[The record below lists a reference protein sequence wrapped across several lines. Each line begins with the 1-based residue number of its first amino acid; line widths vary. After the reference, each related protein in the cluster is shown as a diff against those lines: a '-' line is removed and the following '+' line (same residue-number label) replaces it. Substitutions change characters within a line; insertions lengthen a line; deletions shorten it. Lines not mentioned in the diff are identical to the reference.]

1 MSKITD
7 ESPSEMNDFKCQ
19 LSGLLATLQKL
30 PCGEQQAALD
40 LLQLTLNHQL
50 HDKQHSKNRETLSV
64 SEEPIVQEKNIPSS
78 HQEVRNVDEIHCN
91 LKQDTLNDGLLQDSQ
106 QEALDDKSLH
116 GSEQQIL
123 YQETVYDTPQKHPL
137 QEKLPLDI
145 LHHISDTESV
155 KKTRRTT
162 TEALRVNLPLQKALD
177 PCNVH
182 ESQQHTRDTGTL
194 DDSQELTVDLQ
205 TSEYSEE
212 TTLDLKEALFL
223 QQNIKDLRAT
233 HKSQQNSSLHKVL
246 TECQQ
251 HITEE
256 KTLYGTE
263 KNITTVS
270 KTSDCQQYCT
280 DLGDYDKSP
289 QVSVLDRI
297 PESEQ
302 QTVPFLSHDDTQELT
317 LVNSG
322 DLDDTDNEVSQLG
335 TPLGPHDQNE
345 KLIVMQET
353 IDSKDFQG
361 DSILTTDKS
370 HLRILSGKHERGENK
385 LGPNNKSASFD
396 ETSSSSFNVP
406 NFSHVHTRDNLYPEE
421 NAYILP
427 CLERGN
433 YDKIY
438 FKENV
443 SIRTN
448 QDDFEKCLGTQYSND
463 QFHEYNKK
471 SKGPLSDPN
480 LDKNP
485 VDLSNASSVYSS
497 KKTRNIEN
505 LDESHMS
512 SVYSLEA
519 KNGKCVL
526 NEASDMSESTS
537 NKKENSEYRSVCKR
551 KYSTRNPGD
560 NHRQKKVKKN
570 KSVNVT
576 LERSIDSVLEGSC
589 EQVMDIDVSEDE
601 LESEKTNCDKYDLS
615 THSTL
620 KESTTHIVITNNCQ
634 LALSTQNYSKNL
646 PNNVDSTH
654 RKDGD
659 DYGDACGNEEIAL
672 FINRQK
678 GALLAETD
686 HKKRDGE
693 VLLSSNLRPVCCRSC
708 KKELPDVSLLSL
720 HLRQCE
726 GHLTCT
732 FCQEKFVRKV
742 TFSRHMEGHKRN
754 VCSKCPQSFCS
765 HKKLKAHM
773 KSEHNYD
780 LVSKTYP
787 CHRCSRSF
795 LKRSSLYYHLRVHA
809 TENEHVCQKCG
820 EFCKGSESYKLHM
833 AEHLKATNFHCH
845 ICSASFRRRQQ
856 YDDHLK
862 HHKKNNCEICG
873 QPHTTKRA
881 LVRHCRIEHKSLP
894 QNITVNREYKCEK
907 CERVF
912 NRPSILRHH
921 LQLHGGVKPLE
932 CRLCNKQFS
941 HKRGLRK
948 HMNSIIH
955 EHMLLTNN
963 LQKDHAYDVKQN
975 FAFVCEYCGIKLPS
989 RHMLS
994 KHSRMTHKVGITWS
1008 CPHCDYKTKRNHTLK
1023 RHMELHLE
1031 SRNFMCEICG
1041 NSFQA
1046 LATLKDH
1053 HNFVHS
1059 DERNYKCS
1067 ECNKSFKNKSSLAR
1081 HCRTHSDDRPYQCHC
1096 GTSYK
1101 RLSHLKRHM
1110 SSAHNEILKS
1120 RAVKKFK
1127 QSEETETN
1135 TDRSYDGQDPTQS
1148 TEISDGEEFEF
1159 VSVSNSSLSP
1169 VIQTEASVKS
1179 TSDILLPAQ
1188 ESIILMGESSNSDQ
1202 GHLITVGDSQII
1214 QLIPSTF
1221 QFPQESSFQAVSLV
1235 STSELHTLP
1244 LSTTAPYGQVAHS
1257 NQVVVEPFS
1266 LSQNSD
1272 TMVMVPASQEDHA
1285 HLGDSDAIRTTFRTL
1300 ENESLSESS
1309 HIGREKRGVKEE
1321 MSLHT
1326 LENHTELSVTPSLD
1340 TFDYNTTPTSQTLLP
1355 TLPPAHY
1362 ITHTHNSNT
1371 QISQELLQ
1379 PNLICSD
1386 FVLPVDEGR

>member
-615 THSTL
+615 THKVVKKNFLMCHFSLYTYVNVRDIL
-620 KESTTHIVITNNCQ
+620 HAHS
-634 LALSTQNYSKNL
+634 ARKNL
-646 PNNVDSTH
+646 F
-654 RKDGD
+654 
-659 DYGDACGNEEIAL
+659 A
-672 FINRQK
+672 
-678 GALLAETD
+678 
-686 HKKRDGE
+686 
-693 VLLSSNLRPVCCRSC
+693 
-708 KKELPDVSLLSL
+708 
-720 HLRQCE
+720 
-726 GHLTCT
+726 
-732 FCQEKFVRKV
+732 
-742 TFSRHMEGHKRN
+742 
-754 VCSKCPQSFCS
+754 
-765 HKKLKAHM
+765 
-773 KSEHNYD
+773 
-780 LVSKTYP
+780 
-787 CHRCSRSF
+787 RCSRSF